1 MANDFARSKKISE
14 KLARAAPDEDPAIVA
29 GAIVLFA
36 AEVIRSSSKDL
47 LEARSYL
54 EGMRV
59 AIDNLLNTAFSETA
73 KADSSAKS
81 DD

>member
-1 MANDFARSKKISE
+1 
-14 KLARAAPDEDPAIVA
+14 VA

-36 AEVIRSSSKDL
+36 ADVIQGSSKDL

-59 AIDNLLNTAFSETA
+59 AIDNLLNAAFSETA
-73 KADSSAKS
+73 EAGSSAKS